1 VFSLLFLTL
10 LYFLPAILGR
20 DKADATPILL
30 VNLFLGWTIVG
41 WFAALIWA
49 ISSDRPARV
58 VYVPAGAAVYCSRCG
73 SLAAGGAH
81 FCTACGRTV

>member
-1 VFSLLFLTL
+1 MFSLLFLTV
-10 LYFLPAILGR
+10 LYFLPAILAR

-73 SLAAGGAH
+73 SLAGAAH